1 MAKRSV
7 TFTVSG
13 EDVEVQEMSWAII
26 EDTVMPLLDEAQQRL
41 QMVEEAKK
49 HGVDYVSIP
58 WYKVRGKDIEIL
70 AAAMR
75 EPVHELKDRL
85 SLEESLQVQL
95 KIPELLKISGFTL
108 PGEAEATSRPTSDS
122 TEISTGSS
130 QVSSSKDSPPSRS
143 GKRLK
148 GQ

>member
-7 TFTVSG
+7 TFTVG
-13 EDVEVQEMSWAII
+13 GDDVEVQEMSWAII
-26 EDTVMPLLDEAQQRL
+26 EDTVMPLLDEAQQRV
-41 QMVEEAKK
+41 QMVEAAKK
-49 HGVDYVSIP
+49 HGVDYVGIP

-75 EPVHELKDRL
+75 EPVHDLKDRL

-108 PGEAEATSRPTSDS
+108 PGEAEATSPTNDS
-122 TEISTGSS
+122 TETSTGSS
-130 QVSSSKDSPPSRS
+130 QVSSLKDSPPSRS
-143 GKRLK
+143 GKRSK